1 MRKISKYLVIS
12 IMGFVVGY
20 LIVQVANKYNEQK
33 ETEVS
38 IQTLPKVDFTSVSGD
53 SINLQSYASGQSLV
67 LIYFHPECE
76 HCQYEAQEIGQNV
89 IAFNNCQVL
98 MITSDDSI
106 PRVEDF
112 CNKYHLWE
120 LENFEVLLD
129 KQNRFKK
136 VFGKAVVPS
145 VYIYDKERK
154 LKKQFLGETK
164 LEAIIAEIG
173 SESDTLFLENK

>member
-1 MRKISKYLVIS
+1 MKKLYVFI
-12 IMGFVVGY
+12 
-20 LIVQVANKYNEQK
+20 LIVTLSFFGVWLGKNIVLLYNSKNRIAEQ
-33 ETEVS
+33 
-38 IQTLPKVDFTSVSGD
+38 IQTLPKTFFSSPVGD
-53 SINLQSYASGQSLV
+53 TIYIDEFDLRKTLV
-67 LIYFHPECE
+67 MIYFHPECE
-76 HCQYEAQEIGQNV
+76 HCQYEAQEIGQNA
-89 IAFNNCQVL
+89 IAFNSCQLL

-120 LENFEVLLD
+120 LENFEILLD
-129 KQNRFKK
+129 KQNRFKE
-136 VFGKAVVPS
+136 VFGKAVIPS

-154 LKKQFLGETK
+154 LKKQFFGETK

>member
-1 MRKISKYLVIS
+1 MRKIAKYLVIL

-20 LIVQVANKYNEQK
+20 LIVQVANKYKDKK
-33 ETEVS
+33 EAEVRV
-38 IQTLPKVDFTSVSGD
+38 QTLPDVVFTSLSGD
-53 SINLQSYASGQSLV
+53 SINLLAFNPDQSLI

-76 HCQYEAQEIGQNV
+76 HCQYEAQEIGQDAS
-89 IAFNNCQVL
+89 AFTNCQLL

-120 LENFEVLLD
+120 MENFEILLD
-129 KQNRFKK
+129 NQNHFKE
-136 VFGKAVVPS
+136 VFGKAVIPS
-145 VYIYDKERK
+145 VYVYDKERK

-164 LEAIIAEIG
+164 PEAIIAEIG
-173 SESDTLFLENK
+173 SDSDTLSLENK